1 MLRVLKSL
9 NKFKKVENDV
19 IIYVGEGPDI
29 KEFRSYSKT
38 LCNKSEYFKKIL
50 SDENIEKENGSCIIK
65 IPNINTE
72 IFEIIIKNINGTE
85 DLNKKTGI
93 EILNIIIA
101 SDDLKLSYLV
111 KQAEDFFM
119 KHRQLL
125 RNEPV
130 EILQLTFHHKTF
142 SKIRDFCLK
151 TICSDPEILFNSD
164 DFINLPA
171 TILEDILDRNDLNL
185 IEIKIWDNLIKWIS
199 AQEKTLTKNQF
210 NRFISLIRFYD
221 ISSEDYF
228 HKVKPYK
235 EFLSKDM
242 QEEIL
247 KFHMIPEYKPILV
260 NFLPRRNYSVTSIL
274 INQDHFALFANWIDR
289 KHRYCNFILLYRA
302 SRDGKTAAAFHNR
315 CDNRGATI
323 VVVKIKNSEQ
333 IAGGYN
339 PLSWDSSGSNKSTKE
354 SFLFNF
360 MDKNDFQSA
369 NVVNSKG
376 DQYSVR
382 CRSHCGPY
390 FGYRDF
396 YINHNENDKNP
407 DIWNSWYERSYPTL
421 NLPNSFAVDD
431 YEVFQVIKK

>member
-142 SKIRDFCLK
+142 K
-151 TICSDPEILFNSD
+151 
-164 DFINLPA
+164 
-171 TILEDILDRNDLNL
+171 DILDRNDLNL

-376 DQYSVR
+376 DQYSLV
-382 CRSHCGPY
+382 
-390 FGYRDF
+390 
-396 YINHNENDKNP
+396 
-407 DIWNSWYERSYPTL
+407 
-421 NLPNSFAVDD
+421 
-431 YEVFQVIKK
+431 